1 MSSEGDWGL
10 PPVKR
15 LSSWPNEISSPAA
28 NFCSAPSV
36 SRFFPSSVRDS
47 SSSTWTAHQ
56 VPQRASGDFVPNL
69 KSMPSHM
76 RTGAHDKV
84 YEGAKWNTGIPH
96 IANARIPTLDSTL
109 LGKFVLLPTKKVRT
123 TCVLTCKN
131 NGASN
136 QTRTDDPRFTRA
148 VLYQLSYAGLRLS
161 AQLLYGDAFRFASV
175 TADFSMDSLTGWT
188 HTSPL
193 AFRTRHITPIRIAEE
208 HLPAQKSRLP
218 AHFRQI
224 TEYEN
229 SNFLR
234 GRR

>member
-1 MSSEGDWGL
+1 
-10 PPVKR
+10 
-15 LSSWPNEISSPAA
+15 
-28 NFCSAPSV
+28 
-36 SRFFPSSVRDS
+36 
-47 SSSTWTAHQ
+47 
-56 VPQRASGDFVPNL
+56 
-69 KSMPSHM
+69 M
-76 RTGAHDKV
+76 RGQI
-84 YEGAKWNTGIPH
+84 WNTGIPH

-123 TCVLTCKN
+123 TCVLTCEN

-161 AQLLYGDAFRFASV
+161 AQLLYGDAPCFASV
-175 TADFSMDSLTGWT
+175 SADFSMDSLAGWT

-224 TEYEN
+224 AEYEN